1 MDSLKIEELPIGSLP
16 VANEATDVDLLTN
29 VMEGAEVGLAIF
41 DSSFALIRYNSNYAS
56 LFGYQPSDLQPGT
69 LLQDLICLTHK
80 RVDNNAENIE
90 RRIVLVLRRL
100 QARKTHRFKFQT
112 SGGGT
117 LEIVRNVLACGTL
130 VETVHLV
137 EDEGNATTFEP
148 GVEQFAELARERMT
162 HALEGMADGFAL
174 YDADD
179 RLVIYNRKY
188 VDLNPHIADLI
199 TPGATFGE
207 MLWEGVSRA
216 GFNTG
221 PMSKEEFFDWR
232 MKQHGEPDAPYDIQ
246 LADGRWVRVHEK
258 RTDDGEIVGI
268 RSDITEL
275 KRRESDILRV
285 TQELRGKNIQ
295 FDTAL
300 NHMIQGLCMFD
311 DEQTLLVCNRRY
323 LEMYGF
329 DPEIVKPGI
338 KLREIMRYS
347 VSIGNYTDEDA
358 ARAIAARPD
367 HAKLRE
373 RATLKQYLRDGRVI
387 AVMHQPMPNG
397 GSIATYQDITDVER
411 HEERLREY
419 TLKLEISNRE
429 LQDFAHVASHDLQE
443 PLRKIEAFGGRLSKK
458 YAEDLPD
465 EAKLFIDRMQ
475 NAAGRMRSLINDLLD
490 FSRVTTKANPFRET
504 DLKEI
509 VAGVVSDLQIHIEE
523 TDAEVVVGDLPMIEA
538 DETQMR
544 QLLQNL
550 IGNALKFCKSEV
562 KPVIRV
568 DAELV
573 PDPNQALDAKLCRL
587 VVADNGIGFDNK
599 YKDQIFTI
607 FQRLH
612 SRTEHE
618 GTGIGLATCRKIV
631 ERHGGTIEADSQP
644 GEGATF
650 TATLPTAQ

>member
-1 MDSLKIEELPIGSLP
+1 MESLKIEELPCGSPP
-16 VANEATDVDLLTN
+16 VADTPAAAELLTN
-29 VMEGAEVGLAIF
+29 VMEGAEVGLAVF
-41 DSSFALIRYNSNYAS
+41 DADFALIRSNSSYAK

-69 LLQDLICLTHK
+69 ALQELIRLTHE
-80 RVDNNAENIE
+80 RVDKNAEKIE

-100 QARKTHRFKFQT
+100 QARKAHKFKFQT
-112 SGGGT
+112 ASGGT
-117 LEIVRNVLACGTL
+117 LEIARNVLPCGTL
-130 VETVHLV
+130 VETVRMV
-137 EDEGNATTFEP
+137 EDEDNATAFEP

-179 RLVIYNRKY
+179 RLVIYNRNY
-188 VDLNPHIADLI
+188 VDLNPHIADII
-199 TPGATFGE
+199 TPGASFGE
-207 MLWEGVSRA
+207 MLREGVNRA

-221 PMSKEEFFDWR
+221 PMSKEEFYEWR
-232 MKQHGEPDAPYDIQ
+232 MKQHADPDDPYDIQ
-246 LADGRWVRVHEK
+246 LADGRWVRVHER

-373 RATLKQYLRDGRVI
+373 RATLKQHLRDGRVI

-419 TLKLEISNRE
+419 TQKLEISNRE

-458 YAEDLPD
+458 YSEDLPD

-490 FSRVTTKANPFRET
+490 FSRVTTKANPFKET
-504 DLKEI
+504 NLKEVI
-509 VAGVVSDLQIHIEE
+509 AGVISDLQIRIEE
-523 TDAEVVVGDLPMIEA
+523 TDAEVVVGDLPTIEA
-538 DETQMR
+538 DQTQMR

-550 IGNALKFCKSEV
+550 IGNALKFSKSDE
-562 KPVIRV
+562 KPIVRV
-568 DAELV
+568 EGELV
-573 PDPNQALDAKLCRL
+573 SDSDRGPDAKQCRL
-587 VVADNGIGFDNK
+587 TIADNGIGFDNK

-612 SRTEHE
+612 SRSEHE

-631 ERHGGTIEADSQP
+631 ERHGGSIEADSQP

-650 TATLPTAQ
+650 TATIPIAH